1 MHEQSETIQRKD
13 GRWVNVYG
21 RDLPQAGRQLPGTM
35 DYGTMEEAVSAAKAR
50 SKSFDVTPDAAM
62 AELEARAASGQLNP
76 RAQEALAELKRR
88 KGLTTPAPDAP
99 PQPPQQ
105 DESAFRPVGVA
116 ATGFNKGLAGWVD
129 LINDGMKAIGLPMA
143 DEPFMGTAFV
153 DKHLAG
159 AQFKPQNFFE
169 AALQRAGLEV
179 GANAPI
185 LGGTLAVQ
193 AGANAAKA
201 ADAVKPVMAS
211 TNLEA
216 FKNLPKV
223 FVEELT
229 KIAPTKLAA
238 IESALAAGAGTG
250 AEIVKDIFP
259 EGGATSEFVGELL
272 GSFAPS
278 FVMNL
283 VGKAQQGAAGLARVA
298 LGLESKEET
307 QRRLGQKLG
316 EAAKPEQIQEGV
328 DRAEALRKEVSPDA
342 KEGEGLQLSAGSA
355 ITGGEVTSVEKAEA
369 KASVKI
375 GAKLKDQREQ
385 NLQELERYFNETEP
399 PGDPAVLVDTLQRQR
414 EKSDALLKLGL
425 DRTEMRLA
433 AARGE
438 LSKRQAAFM
447 ADLETR
453 MQNAD
458 RLLDARLKA
467 IGPQLTPKQRQDVIR
482 AAYDDE
488 VAKFRA
494 TSQADYRELDNL
506 GTAELP
512 VDNTIS
518 KLASLQDRETGW
530 PDQLEAIRKIKP
542 GIAKAI
548 DNLGRNYELMRRAE
562 KATAD
567 LEAVGGKGLDQ
578 RGGFR
583 LPLETQG
590 TGSTGE
596 VVGIKSNYPFW
607 YKELTKKKQAG
618 SDLTIDRE
626 TVEKALDTFKT
637 GAKHGLHQDTL
648 NEVEK
653 ALMSDAE
660 FRKSPFHEPVMDELN
675 RTPSA
680 ALKDLRHLRSDLLQL
695 SREARSRNDR
705 LQNYITQELISAVD
719 ADIDR
724 LVPGTSAYADLY
736 PQHGSLYRQISA
748 DYRDGVQRLYKGQA
762 GKLGQVARD
771 GSYRVDEGGVP
782 DLFWKDQTSLES
794 FTKAFGSQ
802 ADAKIALR
810 DHALNDL
817 YHTTVKPIGNG
828 KFAIDE
834 IALEKWLTKH
844 RPQLAA
850 FPDLEPQFRNAV
862 ELQKNFDAVK
872 DEMTL
877 VSRARS
883 GEDEINRRLTTA
895 ARPGD
900 FTPQRVS
907 EAEARLNRVQDVVER
922 TRTQW
927 ESQKA
932 SLFLDKPVQT
942 AANAVIA
949 RGGEEA
955 LKAYQSVARQVKG
968 DPEALAGLNKAV
980 WMAIRDKYSTKLV
993 GMTGQPNLGAWHKM
1007 LSDMLETYGPVM
1019 KEALGPDGIKRIEVA
1034 REVIQKVATGSKA
1047 GSDTAINLQLHAALA
1062 SSWLSR
1068 AWATVS
1074 GRVPAGFGFAERAM
1088 QGMLKLIEKQTVAQ
1102 QEEILLQA
1110 FHDPKMFQTLVNAA
1124 QYGPQNRMVQTQYQR
1139 HLHLLNMSEQ
1149 MSERPEPAQDM
1160 KEASKPDDR
1169 AVYKR

>member
-1 MHEQSETIQRKD
+1 M
-13 GRWVNVYG
+13 
-21 RDLPQAGRQLPGTM
+21 A
-35 DYGTMEEAVSAAKAR
+35 
-50 SKSFDVTPDAAM
+50 VTPDDAL
-62 AELEARAASGQLNP
+62 AELERRAESGQMTP
-76 RAQEALAELKRR
+76 RAQEAYTELKRR
-88 KGLTTPAPDAP
+88 KGLTSVPPTAPAEAAP
-99 PQPPQQ
+99 PAQ
-105 DESAFRPVGVA
+105 DDSVLRPAAVV

-129 LINDGMKAIGLPMA
+129 LLNDGMKAIGLPMA
-143 DEPFMGTAFV
+143 DEPFMGSAFV
-153 DKHLAG
+153 DKYLAG

-169 AALQRAGLEV
+169 SALQRAGLEV
-179 GANAPI
+179 GANTPI
-185 LGGTLAVQ
+185 LGGTMVAQ
-193 AGANAAKA
+193 AGAMAAKA
-201 ADAVKPVMAS
+201 ADATKTIAAG
-211 TNLEA
+211 TNLEVL
-216 FKNLPKV
+216 KNLPKV

-229 KIAPTKLAA
+229 KISPTKLAA
-238 IESALAAGAGTG
+238 VESALAAGAGTG
-250 AEIVKDIFP
+250 AEIVKEIFP
-259 EGGATSEFVGELL
+259 EGGATAEFMGELA
-272 GSFAPS
+272 GAFAPS
-278 FVMNL
+278 FVMSL
-283 VGKAQQGAAGLARVA
+283 VSKAREGAQAIGRVA
-298 LGLESKEET
+298 LGFESEDET
-307 QRRLGQKLG
+307 KRRLGQKLG

-328 DRAEALRKEVSPDA
+328 DRAEVLRKEVSPNA
-342 KEGEGLQLSAGSA
+342 KEDEGLQLSAGSA
-355 ITGGEVTSVEKAEA
+355 ITGGEVTSIEKAEA

-375 GAKLKDQREQ
+375 GSKLKDQREQ
-385 NLQELERYFNETEP
+385 NLRELDQYFQETEP
-399 PGDPAVLVDTLQRQR
+399 TGDPAVLVDTLQKKRD
-414 EKSDALLKLGL
+414 KSEALLKLGL

-447 ADLETR
+447 SDLETR
-453 MQNAD
+453 MQTAD
-458 RLLDARLKA
+458 RTLDARLRA

-494 TSQADYRELDNL
+494 TSKADYKELDNL

-512 VDNTIS
+512 VDNTVS
-518 KLASLQDRETGW
+518 KLAALRDRDTGW

-542 GIAKAI
+542 GIANAI

-567 LEAVGGKGLDQ
+567 LEAVGGKGIDQ

-583 LPLETQG
+583 LPIETQG
-590 TGSTGE
+590 TGSTTE
-596 VVGIKSNYPFW
+596 TIGIKSNYPQW
-607 YKELTKKKQAG
+607 YKNLAGKKVG
-618 SDLTIDRE
+618 DLTMDRE

-637 GAKHGLHQDTL
+637 GAKHGLHDDTL
-648 NEVEK
+648 KEVEK
-653 ALMSDAE
+653 ALLGDSE
-660 FRKSPFHEPVMDELN
+660 FRKSPWHEPVMDQLN
-675 RTPSA
+675 LQPSA
-680 ALKDLRHLRSDLLQL
+680 SLKDLRHLRSDLLQL
-695 SREARSRNDR
+695 SRDARSRNDR
-705 LQNYITQELISAVD
+705 LQSYIVQDLVSAVD
-719 ADIDR
+719 GDIDR
-724 LVPGTSAYADLY
+724 LVPGTSAYADVY
-736 PQHGSLYRQISA
+736 PEHGALYRQISA
-748 DYRDGVQRLYKGQA
+748 DYRDGVQRLYKGQV

-794 FTKAFGSQ
+794 FTRAFGSQ

-810 DHALNDL
+810 DYALNDV
-817 YHTTVKPIGNG
+817 YHAAVRPIGNG
-828 KFAIDE
+828 KYAIDE
-834 IALEKWLTKH
+834 VALEKWVAKH

-862 ELQKNFDAVK
+862 ELQKQFDAAK
-872 DEMTL
+872 DEL
-877 VSRARS
+877 KVVSRSRS
-883 GEDEINRRLTTA
+883 GEDEINRRLATA
-895 ARPGD
+895 ARPGE

-907 EAEARLNRVQDVVER
+907 DAEARLNQVQDVVER

-932 SLFLDKPVQT
+932 SLFLNKPVQT
-942 AANAVIA
+942 AANGIIA

-955 LKAYQSVARQVKG
+955 LRAYQSVAKQVKD
-968 DPEALAGLNKAV
+968 DPEALAGLNKSV

-1019 KEALGPDGIKRIEVA
+1019 KEALGSDGIKRIEVA
-1034 REVIQKVATGSKA
+1034 REVIQKIATGSKA

-1088 QGMLKLIEKQTVAQ
+1088 QGMLKLIEKQTATQ

-1124 QYGPQNRMVQTQYQR
+1124 QYGPQNKMVQHQYQR

-1149 MSERPEPAQDM
+1149 MSEKPE
-1160 KEASKPDDR
+1160 
-1169 AVYKR
+1169 